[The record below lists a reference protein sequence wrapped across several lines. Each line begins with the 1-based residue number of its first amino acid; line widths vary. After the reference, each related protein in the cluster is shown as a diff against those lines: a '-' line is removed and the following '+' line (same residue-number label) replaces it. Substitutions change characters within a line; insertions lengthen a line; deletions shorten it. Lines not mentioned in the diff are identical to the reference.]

1 MSNSMTQ
8 GNPLKVMLQFAFPL
22 LIGNLLQQTYNIID
36 AAIVG
41 QSLGAQALASVGA
54 STSVQF
60 LVLGFCMGSCT
71 GFGIPVAKY
80 FGAGDL
86 KHMKN
91 IIFNGAVLTAVI
103 AVIITVL
110 CTLLCPWILQVLSV
124 QSDIYANAYSYLMII
139 FLGLPFTLL
148 YNYLSSIL
156 RAVGDSRTPFLFL
169 AFSAVL
175 NIFLDLFFILVADWG
190 CAGAAFATIAAQA
203 ISGILCL
210 IVIIR
215 RMEVL
220 WLSKENR
227 VVRGDSITELLQ
239 MGLPTGL
246 QFSITAIG
254 SMVMQSANNG
264 LGGDYVSA
272 FTAGAKLKQF
282 TMCPF
287 DAIATSVSVFC
298 SQNYG
303 AGKIDRIHKGLRQ
316 GIAVGVGYG
325 LFAGLILIFAGRPLS
340 MIFVSKDASGVLDA
354 SAKYLR
360 CMGYFYWSL
369 GILNVTRMV
378 TQGLGHSGRA
388 FFSGVM
394 ELIAR
399 TIVSL
404 GFVAAFGYT
413 AICFADQTAWIAA
426 CCYIAPTC
434 LYCLKKIAI

>member
-22 LIGNLLQQTYNIID
+22 LVGNLLQQTYNIID

-360 CMGYFYWSL
+360 YMGYFYWSL

-394 ELIAR
+394 EMIAR

-404 GFVAAFGYT
+404 GFVEAFGYT

>member
-272 FTAGAKLKQF
+272 FTAGVKLKQF

-394 ELIAR
+394 EMIAR

-404 GFVAAFGYT
+404 GFVETFGYT

-434 LYCLKKIAI
+434 LYCLKKITI

>member
-110 CTLLCPWILQVLSV
+110 CTLLCPWILQILSV

-175 NIFLDLFFILVADWG
+175 NIFLDLFFILVAGWG

-360 CMGYFYWSL
+360 CMGYFYGSL

-394 ELIAR
+394 EMIAR

-404 GFVAAFGYT
+404 GFVETFGYT

>member
-175 NIFLDLFFILVADWG
+175 NIFLDLFFILVSGWG

-394 ELIAR
+394 EMIAR

-404 GFVAAFGYT
+404 GFVEAFGYT

>member
-1 MSNSMTQ
+1 MTQ

-175 NIFLDLFFILVADWG
+175 NIFLDLFFILVAGWG

-316 GIAVGVGYG
+316 GIAVAVGYV

-394 ELIAR
+394 EMIAR

-404 GFVAAFGYT
+404 GFVEAFGYT

-434 LYCLKKIAI
+434 LYCLKKITI

>member
-22 LIGNLLQQTYNIID
+22 LVGNLLQQTYNIID

-124 QSDIYANAYSYLMII
+124 QSDIYTNAYSYLMII

-175 NIFLDLFFILVADWG
+175 NIFLDLFFILVAGWG

-394 ELIAR
+394 EMIAR

-404 GFVAAFGYT
+404 GFVTTFGYT

-434 LYCLKKIAI
+434 LYCLKKITI

>member
-1 MSNSMTQ
+1 MTQ

-139 FLGLPFTLL
+139 FLGLPFTML

-175 NIFLDLFFILVADWG
+175 NIFLDLFFILVAGWG

-394 ELIAR
+394 EMIAR

-404 GFVAAFGYT
+404 GFVEAFGYT

-434 LYCLKKIAI
+434 LYCLKKITI